1 MVWTMPIFLQGI
13 VEEDTQE
20 ALFGIM
26 PAVAPEKRKP
36 FQYLSQREIRN
47 ADKAFVTKIMCA

>member
-26 PAVAPEKRKP
+26 SAVAPEKGKP
-36 FQYLSQREIRN
+36 FQNLSQREIGN
-47 ADKAFVTKIMCA
+47 ANKAFVTKIMCA